1 MGDDINSLKEDFI
14 AIRKI
19 NRVTSIMDK
28 SVKSSTTRET
38 IIEDLKKV
46 KKDFRVYYT
55 IYNRMD
61 GVLKKYDEN
70 SDFLEQLGDEY
81 YEKINKYISQ
91 LNELRIRD
99 IYEEIFN
106 SGVDDNA
113 QDEPEQNY
121 QNENGD
127 QAQMVIQAEMLDK
140 KEYYDKREQ
149 DLQKVHQISGK
160 LKDMT
165 QNMALGLDSQREQL
179 DNVELNVEKAHDNAL
194 NAKKEIDEANKIAKK
209 NTKKLCCLI
218 FIILVAIGGITAIV
232 LSLIL

>member
-1 MGDDINSLKEDFI
+1 MVE
-14 AIRKI
+14 
-19 NRVTSIMDK
+19 
-28 SVKSSTTRET
+28 E
-38 IIEDLKKV
+38 LKKV
-46 KKDFRVYYT
+46 KRDFRTYYK
-55 IYNRMD
+55 IYERMD
-61 GVLKKYDEN
+61 GLLKKYDEN
-70 SDFLEQLGDEY
+70 SDFREKLGDEY
-81 YEKINKYISQ
+81 YEKINNYISQ

-121 QNENGD
+121 QNEGD
-127 QAQMVIQAEMLDK
+127 QAQMVVQAEMLDK

-165 QNMALGLDSQREQL
+165 QNMALGLDSQREKL

-209 NTKKLCCLI
+209 NTKRLCCLI
-218 FIILVAIGGITAIV
+218 FIILVAIGGIAAIV

>member
-1 MGDDINSLKEDFI
+1 MVE
-14 AIRKI
+14 
-19 NRVTSIMDK
+19 
-28 SVKSSTTRET
+28 E
-38 IIEDLKKV
+38 LKKV
-46 KKDFRVYYT
+46 KRDFRTYYK
-55 IYNRMD
+55 IYERMD
-61 GVLKKYDEN
+61 GLLKKYDEN
-70 SDFLEQLGDEY
+70 SDFLEKLGDEN
-81 YEKINKYISQ
+81 YEKINNYISQ

-121 QNENGD
+121 QNEGD
-127 QAQMVIQAEMLDK
+127 QAQMVVQAEMLDK

-165 QNMALGLDSQREQL
+165 QNMALGLDSQREKL

-194 NAKKEIDEANKIAKK
+194 NVKKEIDEANKIAKK
-209 NTKKLCCLI
+209 NTKRLCCLI
-218 FIILVAIGGITAIV
+218 FIILVAIGGIAAIV

>member
-1 MGDDINSLKEDFI
+1 MGVDIDSLKKDFI
-14 AIRKI
+14 DIRKI
-19 NRVTSIMDK
+19 NKVTSLIDK
-28 SVKSSTTRET
+28 SVKLSTTRET
-38 IIEDLKKV
+38 IIEELKKV
-46 KKDFRVYYT
+46 KRDFKLYYT
-55 IYNRMD
+55 IYDRMD
-61 GVLKKYDEN
+61 GILKKYDEN
-70 SDFLEQLGDEY
+70 SDFIEKLGDDNY
-81 YEKINKYISQ
+81 DKINKLISQ
-91 LNELRIRD
+91 SNDLRIRD
-99 IYEEIFN
+99 IYQEIFN

-121 QNENGD
+121 QNEGD
-127 QAQMVIQAEMLDK
+127 QAQMVVQAEMLDK

-165 QNMALGLDSQREQL
+165 QNMALGLDSQREKL

-209 NTKKLCCLI
+209 NTKRLCCLI
-218 FIILVAIGGITAIV
+218 FIILVAIGGIAAII

>member
-1 MGDDINSLKEDFI
+1 MGVDIDSLKKDFI
-14 AIRKI
+14 DIRKI
-19 NRVTSIMDK
+19 NKVTSLIDK
-28 SVKSSTTRET
+28 SVKLSITRET
-38 IIEDLKKV
+38 IIEELKKV
-46 KKDFRVYYT
+46 KRDFKLYYT
-55 IYNRMD
+55 IYDRMD
-61 GVLKKYDEN
+61 GILKKYDEN
-70 SDFLEQLGDEY
+70 SDFIEKLGDDNY
-81 YEKINKYISQ
+81 DKINKLISQ
-91 LNELRIRD
+91 SNDLRIRD
-99 IYEEIFN
+99 IYQEIFN

-121 QNENGD
+121 QNEGD
-127 QAQMVIQAEMLDK
+127 QAQMVVQAEMLDK

-165 QNMALGLDSQREQL
+165 QNMALGLDSQREKL

-209 NTKKLCCLI
+209 NTKRLCCLI
-218 FIILVAIGGITAIV
+218 FIILVAIGGIAAIV

>member
-1 MGDDINSLKEDFI
+1 MVE
-14 AIRKI
+14 
-19 NRVTSIMDK
+19 
-28 SVKSSTTRET
+28 E
-38 IIEDLKKV
+38 LKKV
-46 KKDFRVYYT
+46 KRDFRTYYK
-55 IYNRMD
+55 IYERMD
-61 GVLKKYDEN
+61 GLLKKYDEN
-70 SDFLEQLGDEY
+70 SDFLEKLGDEN
-81 YEKINKYISQ
+81 YEKINNYISQ

-121 QNENGD
+121 QNEGD
-127 QAQMVIQAEMLDK
+127 QAQMVVQAEMLDK

-165 QNMALGLDSQREQL
+165 QNMALGLDSQREKL

-209 NTKKLCCLI
+209 NTKRLCCLI
-218 FIILVAIGGITAIV
+218 FIILVAIGGIAAIV

>member
-1 MGDDINSLKEDFI
+1 MGVDIDSLKKDFI
-14 AIRKI
+14 DIRKI
-19 NRVTSIMDK
+19 NKVTSLIDK
-28 SVKSSTTRET
+28 SVKLSTTRET
-38 IIEDLKKV
+38 IIEELKKV
-46 KKDFRVYYT
+46 KRDFKLYYT
-55 IYNRMD
+55 IYDRMD
-61 GVLKKYDEN
+61 GILKKYDEN
-70 SDFLEQLGDEY
+70 SDFLEKLGDEN
-81 YEKINKYISQ
+81 YEKINNYISQ

-121 QNENGD
+121 QNEGD
-127 QAQMVIQAEMLDK
+127 QAQMVVQAEMLDK

-165 QNMALGLDSQREQL
+165 QNMALGLDSQREKL

-209 NTKKLCCLI
+209 NTKRLCCLI
-218 FIILVAIGGITAIV
+218 FIILVAIGGIAAIV

>member
-1 MGDDINSLKEDFI
+1 MGVDIDSLKKDFI
-14 AIRKI
+14 DIRKI
-19 NRVTSIMDK
+19 NKVTSLIDK
-28 SVKSSTTRET
+28 SVKLSTTRET
-38 IIEDLKKV
+38 IIEELKKV
-46 KKDFRVYYT
+46 KRDFKLYYT
-55 IYNRMD
+55 IYDRMD
-61 GVLKKYDEN
+61 GILKKYDEN
-70 SDFLEQLGDEY
+70 SDFIEKLGDDNY
-81 YEKINKYISQ
+81 DKINKLISQ
-91 LNELRIRD
+91 SNDLRIRD
-99 IYEEIFN
+99 IYQEIFN

-121 QNENGD
+121 QNEGD
-127 QAQMVIQAEMLDK
+127 QAQMVVQAEMLDK

-165 QNMALGLDSQREQL
+165 QNMALGLDSQREKL

-209 NTKKLCCLI
+209 NTKRLCCLI
-218 FIILVAIGGITAIV
+218 FIILVAIGGIAAIV

>member
-1 MGDDINSLKEDFI
+1 MAIKKIKTVSSILENSMKL
-14 AIRKI
+14 
-19 NRVTSIMDK
+19 
-28 SVKSSTTRET
+28 STTRET
-38 IIEDLKKV
+38 IIEELKKK
-46 KKDFRVYYT
+46 KKDFKAFYK

-61 GVLKKYDEN
+61 GILKKYDEQN
-70 SDFLEQLGDEY
+70 FCGKMNDDDY
-81 YEKINKYISQ
+81 DKINKLISQ

-121 QNENGD
+121 QNDNGD

-218 FIILVAIGGITAIV
+218 CIILVAIGGIAAIV
-232 LSLIL
+232 LSLVL